1 MEMLGS
7 VVGSII
13 SSMAE
18 YCDYHKDADEHVK
31 NLKRK
36 WEVLESRKEDIE
48 SRLEAELRRGK
59 KQKKEVE
66 LWLGEEVGIPE
77 PTSANGC
84 KLVLTTRN
92 LNVCVGMSCKSI
104 KMELLSKEE
113 ARKLFLDKLGHDVF
127 NTPNLK
133 AIAEEVLEKCA
144 QLPLAIVTIA
154 ASFKCLTD
162 DFEWRDALEELRTS
176 LKVSNNK
183 EQQVLEKLK
192 FSYDRLENERLKQ
205 CLLHCALHPEDYK
218 IGKQE
223 LIEHLIDEGIIER
236 RNSRQAEFD
245 RGYSM
250 LKKLENACL
259 LEVGIYEY
267 SSEKFVKMHD
277 LVRDMVLWVASP
289 QFKVEGHLG
298 LEDFSDE
305 GKWREDLVK
314 ASLMYNNISRI
325 PPNASPMCPKLS
337 TLLLQGNKSL
347 KDVPDSLFEHLH
359 GLNILDLSNTGIES
373 LPNSVSNLEN
383 LTTLR
388 LGECWKLKH
397 VPSLA
402 KLTKLR
408 KLDLEIQ
415 ELRKYLMYL
424 TVFSKVKAEEVASLK
439 NLETFGGRFFDLYKF
454 STYMEKGKLPTY
466 EIHVGSIRDLVG
478 SIRGKK
484 ELSLEGLGLSAVPSE
499 VWESGEVIK
508 VNLSRNAIQELPVE
522 LSSCI
527 SLQTLVLSRNK
538 IKDWPGA
545 ILKSLPNLSCLKL
558 DNNPLGQIPADG
570 FQAVSRVQVLDLSGN
585 AASLPEHPVF
595 SSIPHLQELYL
606 RRIQLHEVPSD
617 IFSLQQLRI
626 LDLSQNSLQSVP
638 VEFQHLTSLT
648 ELDLS
653 DNNIAVL
660 PPELGLLE
668 PNLQALRLDGNPLRS
683 LQLPTRKRA
692 LT

>member
-1 MEMLGS
+1 ML
-7 VVGSII
+7 
-13 SSMAE
+13 
-18 YCDYHKDADEHVK
+18 
-31 NLKRK
+31 N
-36 WEVLESRKEDIE
+36 
-48 SRLEAELRRGK
+48 
-59 KQKKEVE
+59 
-66 LWLGEEVGIPE
+66 
-77 PTSANGC
+77 
-84 KLVLTTRN
+84 
-92 LNVCVGMSCKSI
+92 
-104 KMELLSKEE
+104 
-113 ARKLFLDKLGHDVF
+113 
-127 NTPNLK
+127 
-133 AIAEEVLEKCA
+133 
-144 QLPLAIVTIA
+144 
-154 ASFKCLTD
+154 
-162 DFEWRDALEELRTS
+162 
-176 LKVSNNK
+176 
-183 EQQVLEKLK
+183 
-192 FSYDRLENERLKQ
+192 
-205 CLLHCALHPEDYK
+205 
-218 IGKQE
+218 
-223 LIEHLIDEGIIER
+223 
-236 RNSRQAEFD
+236 
-245 RGYSM
+245 
-250 LKKLENACL
+250 KLENACL
-259 LEVGIYEY
+259 LEGGIEEY
-267 SSEKFVKMHD
+267 DEEKFVKMHD
-277 LVRDMVLWVASP
+277 LVRDMVLRVASP

-337 TLLLQGNKSL
+337 TLLLQGNESL

-359 GLNILDLSNTGIES
+359 GLNILDLSYTGIES

-388 LGECWKLKH
+388 LRRVL
-397 VPSLA
+397 V
-402 KLTKLR
+402 
-408 KLDLEIQ
+408 
-415 ELRKYLMYL
+415 
-424 TVFSKVKAEEVASLK
+424 VKACAFISKAYKIKEVASLK
-439 NLETFGGRFFDLYKF
+439 NLETFGGRFSDMYEF
-454 STYMEKGKLPTY
+454 STYMEKGQLATY
-466 EIHVGSIRDLVG
+466 EIHVGSIRDLAG
-478 SIRGKK
+478 SMRGKK